1 VDGTEASQLSDEDG
15 DGIAKLLEYAFNLD
29 PADADHGAY
38 DPAVIPGSGLPRMIV
53 TPGDPSGKL
62 LSLQFLRRKN
72 ASLTYIAQFG
82 ADLDD
87 FIAATA
93 PPLVESIDSTWER
106 VTIADPGGSGP
117 ARRYGRVVVTMA
129 PP

>member
-1 VDGTEASQLSDEDG
+1 MDGTAASQLSDEDG

-29 PADADHGAY
+29 PSGADHGVY
-38 DPAVIPGSGLPRMIV
+38 DPGVVPGSGLPRMIV

-72 ASLTYIAQFG
+72 SGLTYTAQFG

-87 FIAATA
+87 FVPALA

-106 VTIADPGGSGP
+106 VTVADPGGSGP
-117 ARRYGRVVVTMA
+117 ARRYGRVAVTMA